1 MSARLGS
8 LLVAVLAQVL
18 LLDLSA
24 GAAELPYL
32 FEQLKKPTYKASFNA
47 LFRSE
52 KNLAPWLR
60 AYLKDRNGVD
70 TPGQTVTDKGRSY
83 ELYEVCEPH
92 NCPGNDIYVLFT
104 PGGGR
109 GWGLF
114 TKDGGNYRF
123 FGSPDEQQR
132 AMLTAAA
139 TR

>member
-1 MSARLGS
+1 MSARLG
-8 LLVAVLAQVL
+8 LFLVTVLAQVL
-18 LLDLSA
+18 LSGLSA

-32 FEQLKKPTYKASFNA
+32 FEQLRKPAYNAPFNA

-52 KNLAPWLR
+52 KKLAPWLR
-60 AYLKDRNGVD
+60 AYLKHRNGVD

-92 NCPGNDIYVLFT
+92 NCFGNDIYVLFT
-104 PGGGR
+104 PGGSR
-109 GWGLF
+109 AWGLF
-114 TKDGGNYRF
+114 TKAGGNYRF

-139 TR
+139 TK